1 MTFDRFLCACMKYL
15 SSWYM
20 VFLYNM
26 VHMWFCV
33 TVEVLHN
40 QHCLLYNILHINK
53 VSAFCPQNYM
63 FVCLFVCWVD
73 SRRPPDIMNANSP
86 HSKKNSS
93 PVIEISLCLF
103 FH

>member
-1 MTFDRFLCACMKYL
+1 
-15 SSWYM
+15 M
-20 VFLYNM
+20 VFLYNT
-26 VHMWFCV
+26 VFNI
-33 TVEVLHN
+33 TVEVLHKFYM
-40 QHCLLYNILHINK
+40 YNILHINK
-53 VSAFCPQNYM
+53 VSAFCRQNY
-63 FVCLFVCWVD
+63 VCLLVCWVD